1 MFSANNVHDLP
12 APPPYSSM
20 ADYMTSHLL
29 DAYHRRLAATYS
41 KIDYTVLSVAL
52 LTLGLIL
59 VVEIARH
66 KIDHRAHGRP
76 FAKTVLEQVYRELST
91 LGIVE
96 FAIFLGHTYAP
107 NFNLEVEAVFAKV
120 HFLLFFTAI
129 INALMSVIL
138 SFVASHISYKL
149 WVRTEELE
157 LNHYIAIREEFSRVE
172 KLLGEYEN
180 SGGTDAATEYHVL
193 TPKRAFTRVL
203 QTLRYP
209 ILRRQY
215 DKLLVQVRFHELRV
229 HFLEANDLPL
239 KFKVSDY
246 LVKSELHVFKKCVH
260 ISTLAWIMVAAAV
273 NIVYFLM
280 GIVAYASGS
289 QKVVG
294 KAMSWIFI
302 GGCLAFIPIS
312 YAIFLKMQWIFA
324 QIMKM
329 KLIDHRKGGHHRR
342 DGEDGDDEEEGDG
355 DEDEDYDNYS
365 ASIDAASLD
374 NDQSTGGR
382 SRRSGRA
389 SYVLNVN
396 VSGRSGDSGRKRRK
410 KAMSQLD
417 LFWLNDPHL
426 VIGAFQFMQLGYAIA
441 ASILLIFWDYIDVY
455 YASVSGKWFI
465 LALVLCYL
473 TFLWI
478 MAQVVPRYTLCTS
491 LGQLVNPRRLQ
502 ETLAKCKLE
511 EAKRKR
517 RHLMEERKIMLA
529 VEKEAQEK
537 SERERLSA
545 PRTTE
550 GLKKRASLDGT
561 SGDGSVSQGS
571 QAPIFALNS
580 VQPPPKYQRD
590 VSTDR
595 LSNHSLESEKMNEL
609 AKLVKKSNA
618 DLPTTGKSLA
628 DIRREKRKRRM
639 RSVSDGVAFM
649 RKMAENTGSS
659 EAAMSVLAQEDTDKT
674 KLPVPLTKSAS
685 GRALESGLLP
695 EPFDPSRSRSADDA
709 IPGRRR
715 RSRKKSLSSN
725 VALMR
730 SPASSLFDPTLSLV
744 TEEKDEDESPLKPAP
759 RRPSLD
765 SGLPTL
771 IEGIPSRSINTK
783 ELRQSM
789 EKVSEARNKPATAT
803 NAPAIIDRQSSHG
816 DASSDSSIIAKT
828 VGDIEG
834 GSSRDL
840 ADDIAAAGPG
850 DEKAGADDDQGD
862 VNDDDTIDT
871 AASDHSF
878 DIVPDVAVS
887 VKSAKHRQEEA
898 QTAKRHFT
906 LDKLRDFMQTQSYRL
921 MSGVF
926 GTMIAF
932 FLVGMRVEMF
942 LIEMGTIPDHKNT
955 WK

>member
-1 MFSANNVHDLP
+1 MH
-12 APPPYSSM
+12 SSM
-20 ADYMTSHLL
+20 TDYVTCHLL
-29 DAYHRRLAATYS
+29 DAYHRHLVATYS

-66 KIDHRAHGRP
+66 KIDRRAHGRP

-138 SFVASHISYKL
+138 SFVASRISYKL

-172 KLLGEYEN
+172 RLLGEYEGS
-180 SGGTDAATEYHVL
+180 SGGTDAPTEYDVL
-193 TPKRAFTRVL
+193 TPKRALTRL
-203 QTLRYP
+203 MQTLRYP

-329 KLIDHRKGGHHRR
+329 KLIDHGKGGHHRG
-342 DGEDGDDEEEGDG
+342 DGEDGDDEEGDDD
-355 DEDEDYDNYS
+355 DEEIDYDNYS

-389 SYVLNVN
+389 SYVLNVR
-396 VSGRSGDSGRKRRK
+396 VSGRSGDAAGRRKRHK
-410 KAMSQLD
+410 KVMSQLD

-511 EAKRKR
+511 EAKKKR
-517 RHLMEERKIMLA
+517 RHLMEERKILLA
-529 VEKEAQEK
+529 VEKEAREK
-537 SERERLSA
+537 AERELLSA
-545 PRTTE
+545 PQTT
-550 GLKKRASLDGT
+550 
-561 SGDGSVSQGS
+561 
-571 QAPIFALNS
+571 
-580 VQPPPKYQRD
+580 QPQPRPKYKRD
-590 VSTDR
+590 ASTDR

-618 DLPTTGKSLA
+618 DLPTTGQSLA
-628 DIRREKRKRRM
+628 DIRRERRKRRM

-649 RKMAENTGSS
+649 RKMAESTGSS
-659 EAAMSVLAQEDTDKT
+659 EAAMSILAQEDSDDKT

-695 EPFDPSRSRSADDA
+695 EPFDPNRPRSAEDA

-730 SPASSLFDPTLSLV
+730 SPASSLFDPSLSLV
-744 TEEKDEDESPLKPAP
+744 TEEKEEDESPLKPAP

-771 IEGIPSRSINTK
+771 IEGIPSRSVNTK
-783 ELRQSM
+783 ELRESM
-789 EKVSEARNKPATAT
+789 EKVSEARNKPASAT

-828 VGDIEG
+828 VEDIAG

-840 ADDIAAAGPG
+840 TDDIATTGHGNEKVGGG
-850 DEKAGADDDQGD
+850 DGQCDI
-862 VNDDDTIDT
+862 NDDDTIDT
-871 AASDHSF
+871 AASDQSF
-878 DIVPDVAVS
+878 DMVPDVAVS

-898 QTAKRHFT
+898 QTAGRRFT
-906 LDKLRDFMQTQSYRL
+906 LDRLRGFMQTQSYRL
-921 MSGVF
+921 FSGVF

-932 FLVGMRVEMF
+932 FLVGMRVEIF
-942 LIEMGTIPDHKNT
+942 LIEMGTIPDNENT

>member
-1 MFSANNVHDLP
+1 MFNANAPNDLP
-12 APPPYSSM
+12 APPYTSM
-20 ADYMTSHLL
+20 TDYVTSHLL

-66 KIDHRAHGRP
+66 KIDRRAHGRP

-172 KLLGEYEN
+172 RLIGEYEG
-180 SGGTDAATEYHVL
+180 SGTDAATEYHVL
-193 TPKRAFTRVL
+193 TPKRAFIRL
-203 QTLRYP
+203 KQTLRYP

-329 KLIDHRKGGHHRR
+329 KLIDHRKNGHQRG
-342 DGEDGDDEEEGDG
+342 DGEDGDDEEED
-355 DEDEDYDNYS
+355 DEDDYDNYS

-374 NDQSTGGR
+374 NDQSTGSR

-396 VSGRSGDSGRKRRK
+396 VSGRSGDSAGRRKRRK

-455 YASVSGKWFI
+455 YASISGKWFVM
-465 LALVLCYL
+465 ALVLCYL

-529 VEKEAQEK
+529 VEKEAREK
-537 SERERLSA
+537 AERERLLA

-550 GLKKRASLDGT
+550 RLKKRASLDGT
-561 SGDGSVSQGS
+561 SPNSQHPTFELDS
-571 QAPIFALNS
+571 LH
-580 VQPPPKYQRD
+580 PPPRYQRGA
-590 VSTDR
+590 STDR

-618 DLPTTGKSLA
+618 DLPTTGQSLA
-628 DIRREKRKRRM
+628 DIRRERRKRRI

-659 EAAMSVLAQEDTDKT
+659 EAAMSVLAQEDTEKT

-685 GRALESGLLP
+685 GRAMESGLLP

-730 SPASSLFDPTLSLV
+730 SPASSLFDPSLSLV
-744 TEEKDEDESPLKPAP
+744 AEEKEEDESPLKPAP

-771 IEGIPSRSINTK
+771 IEGIPSRSVNSK

-789 EKVSEARNKPATAT
+789 EKVSEVRKKSASASAT

-828 VGDIEG
+828 VGDIGG

-840 ADDIAAAGPG
+840 TDDIAAAGPG
-850 DEKAGADDDQGD
+850 DEKAGVDDDQGD
-862 VNDDDTIDT
+862 INDDDTIDT

-898 QTAKRHFT
+898 QTAKHNFT
-906 LDKLRDFMQTQSYRL
+906 LNKLRDFMQTQSYRL

-932 FLVGMRVEMF
+932 FLVGMRVEIF
-942 LIEMGTIPDHKNT
+942 LIESGTIPDNKNT